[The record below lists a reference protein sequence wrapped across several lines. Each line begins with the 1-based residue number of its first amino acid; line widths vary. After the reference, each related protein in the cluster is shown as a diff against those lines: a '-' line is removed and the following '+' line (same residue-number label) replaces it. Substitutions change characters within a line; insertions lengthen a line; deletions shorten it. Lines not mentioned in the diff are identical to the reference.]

1 MLIQPRNTVI
11 PDLDA
16 WKERQRP
23 GVPCPKNNVVDIWD
37 RRAVDKVDSPAVY
50 MADGRTL
57 QNVRVVEGLVAKV
70 TIRRVAYDDGVDG
83 VQGRVGKVEG
93 DVGRRNG
100 RSNDDNT
107 LEQSARC

>member
-23 GVPCPKNNVVDIWD
+23 GVPCPKNKVVDIWD
-37 RRAVDKVDSPAVY
+37 RSAVDKVDRPAVY

-57 QNVRVVEGLVAKV
+57 LKV
-70 TIRRVAYDDGVDG
+70 TIRRMAYDDGVDG
-83 VQGRVGKVEG
+83 VQSRVGKVEG

-107 LEQSARC
+107 LKQSARR